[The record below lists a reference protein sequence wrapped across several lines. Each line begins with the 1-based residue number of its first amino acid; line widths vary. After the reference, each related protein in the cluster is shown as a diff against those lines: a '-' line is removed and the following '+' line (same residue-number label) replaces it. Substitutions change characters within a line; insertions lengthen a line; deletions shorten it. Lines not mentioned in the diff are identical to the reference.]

1 MLPRAQLIPGV
12 GAWPK
17 VPQAELEDFQA
28 GLPEAGKVVDWSFG
42 NDSKFKHS
50 LHMGMVV
57 KFNSRRVYN

>member
-17 VPQAELEDFQA
+17 VPQVELEDFQA
-28 GLPEAGKVVDWSFG
+28 GLPEAGKVVDWSFA

-50 LHMGMVV
+50 LPMGMVV
-57 KFNSRRVYN
+57 KVQLKESN